1 MTRRSHGRMGP
12 ALLRRI
18 NEQKLLEHLQIYGP
32 SSRARLKRVSGLT
45 APTVSKVVDA
55 LVERGLLEEIEPTEI
70 AVGLDEALISDY
82 ASAGTTW
89 SLSPS
94 VEVFC
99 AIPFF

>member
-55 LVERGLLEEIEPTEI
+55 LVERGLLEEI
-70 AVGLDEALISDY
+70 
-82 ASAGTTW
+82 
-89 SLSPS
+89 
-94 VEVFC
+94 
-99 AIPFF
+99 